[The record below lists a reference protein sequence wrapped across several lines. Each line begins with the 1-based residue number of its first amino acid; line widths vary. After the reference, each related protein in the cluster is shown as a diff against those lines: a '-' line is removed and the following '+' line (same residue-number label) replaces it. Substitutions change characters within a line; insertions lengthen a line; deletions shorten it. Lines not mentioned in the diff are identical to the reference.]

1 MFFEIFKFEI
11 LYRAK
16 RTETYLYFLILLGCS
31 IVAVDF
37 IFQGTGEVIK
47 PDAPYIIAY
56 TMVVTSAI
64 FIMIASM
71 IMGVSILRDFDHRME
86 SLMFVNPISKSG
98 YLLGRFL
105 GSFIVYCLYSVVC

>member
-1 MFFEIFKFEI
+1 MFYEIFKFEMR
-11 LYRAK
+11 YRA
-16 RTETYLYFLILLGCS
+16 RRAETYLYFSILFVSSL
-31 IVAVDF
+31 AAADF
-37 IFQGTGEVIK
+37 IFQGTGEVIQ

-56 TMVVTSAI
+56 TMAIASAI

-86 SLMFVNPISKSG
+86 SLMLVNPITKRA

-105 GSFIVYCLYSVVC
+105 G